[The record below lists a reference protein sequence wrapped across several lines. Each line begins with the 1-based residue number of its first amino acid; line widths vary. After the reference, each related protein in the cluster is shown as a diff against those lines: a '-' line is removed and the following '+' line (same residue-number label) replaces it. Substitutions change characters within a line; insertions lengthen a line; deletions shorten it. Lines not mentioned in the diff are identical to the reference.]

1 MTIARGIKTPIIKV
15 NDNLV
20 DIVTESIFLDMEKNN
35 YKLNDKDIIGITES
49 VVSIAN
55 NNYATVDNIK
65 DDINDKFEGNDL
77 GILFPMLSR
86 NRFAILLKAFARA
99 KKELTIML
107 SYPYDE
113 VGNPIMDVNKLKDL
127 NINPYNDLLLEADY
141 YKHFSK
147 FIHPWT
153 KINMVDYYKNV
164 CREENANVKFVF
176 SNNPADILKYT
187 KNVLVSNVHD
197 RLNVKKRFE
206 DKSDVTVYS
215 LDNILTKSINGS
227 GFNSKYGLLGT
238 NLATKEKVKLFPSDN
253 QELLKDIQNAIYN
266 KTNKKVEVMIYGDG
280 AFKDP
285 VSTIWEL
292 ADPVVS
298 PSYTKGLIGSPDEVK
313 LKYLVED
320 KFSNLEGIAL
330 EDAIKEFKKTNKEL
344 DAALGTTPRRYID
357 LLGSLC
363 DLISGSGDKGTPVVL
378 IQNYFK

>member
-1 MTIARGIKTPIIKV
+1 MTIARGIKTPIVKV

-20 DIVTESIFLDMEKNN
+20 EIVTKSIFLDMEKKG
-35 YKLNDKDIIGITES
+35 YELNDKDVIGITES
-49 VVSIAN
+49 IVSIAN
-55 NNYATVDNIK
+55 NNYASVDNIK
-65 DDINDKFEGNDL
+65 DDINSKYQGDDL
-77 GILFPMLSR
+77 GIVFPMLSR

-99 KKELTIML
+99 KKELTILL
-107 SYPYDE
+107 SYPHDE
-113 VGNPIMDVNKLKDL
+113 VGNPIMDLNKLNEL
-127 NINPYNDLLLEADY
+127 NINPYKDILSEEEY
-141 YKHFSK
+141 YNSFKDFV
-147 FIHPWT
+147 HPWT
-153 KINMVDYYKNV
+153 KINMVDYYKEV
-164 CREENANVKFVF
+164 CEIENSNCKIVF
-176 SNNPADILKYT
+176 SNNPLDILKYT
-187 KNVLVSNVHD
+187 NNVLVSNVHE
-197 RLNVKKRFE
+197 RFKTKKTFK
-206 DKSDVTVYS
+206 DIKDVVLYG
-215 LDNILTKSINGS
+215 LDDILTKSIDGS

-266 KTNKKVEVMIYGDG
+266 KTNKLVEVMIYGDG

-285 VSTIWEL
+285 VSSIWEL

-330 EDAIKEFKKTNKEL
+330 EEAIKEFKEQNKNL

-363 DLISGSGDKGTPVVL
+363 DLVSGSGDKGTPVVL